1 MKKRALSII
10 LALALLIGILPI
22 QANAAKLG
30 NGIKYEVYED
40 HVEITDYTGS
50 ATEVV
55 IPAEIEGLPVT
66 SIGYYAFFDCSSL
79 TNIVIPDSVTSIDDG
94 AFSRCTSLTSIVMPD
109 SVTSSIGKSAFSLC
123 SSLTD
128 IVIPQG
134 VTSIGESAFDRCSSL
149 TSIVIPDS
157 VTSIG
162 DWAFLFCSSL
172 TDIVIPQGVTSIS
185 DLAFKGCSSLT
196 DIVIPDSVTSIGE
209 AAFDGCSSLTSIV
222 IPQGVTSI
230 GESTFAVCSSLTDIV
245 IPDRVTS
252 IGNYAFYGCSSLT
265 DIVIP
270 ERVTSIGDKA
280 FYGCS
285 SLIRISVDEKNPN
298 YSSDDRGVLFDKTK
312 TFLIRAPGAITDTY
326 TIPDS
331 VTSIGEAAFDGCSS
345 LTEIVIPD
353 SVASIGDEA
362 FCCCSSLTDIVIPQ
376 GVTSIGNYA
385 FSSCSSLTS
394 IVIPEGL
401 TTIGNGAFYGCSS
414 LTDIVIPDRVTSID
428 NYAFSSCS
436 SLKSIFFN
444 GDAPFISDYAFEN
457 VNATA
462 YYPEGNPTWTEDVM
476 QNYGGTITW
485 VAYDPTAPVNPF
497 LDVPVGAFYEAPV
510 LWAVENNIT
519 AGASANSFNPGGS
532 CLRAQVV
539 TFLWRAEGQPEP
551 AITTSRFT
559 DVKPTDFF
567 LKPVLWAV
575 EKNITSGV
583 SATEFGSFSN
593 CNRAAVVTFLWRAA
607 GCPEPITTNNPFTDV
622 KSTDFFYKPVLWA
635 VENNITAGLTATTFG
650 PTAECNRAQ
659 VVTFLYRAYN

>member
-22 QANAAKLG
+22 QANAAKLD
-30 NGIKYEVYED
+30 NGLEYEVYKD

-66 SIGYYAFFDCSSL
+66 SIGYSAFFD
-79 TNIVIPDSVTSIDDG
+79 
-94 AFSRCTSLTSIVMPD
+94 
-109 SVTSSIGKSAFSLC
+109 
-123 SSLTD
+123 
-128 IVIPQG
+128 
-134 VTSIGESAFDRCSSL
+134 
-149 TSIVIPDS
+149 
-157 VTSIG
+157 
-162 DWAFLFCSSL
+162 
-172 TDIVIPQGVTSIS
+172 
-185 DLAFKGCSSLT
+185 CSSLT

-209 AAFDGCSSLTSIV
+209 FAFDDCSSLTSIV
-222 IPQGVTSI
+222 IPEGVTSI
-230 GESTFAVCSSLTDIV
+230 GSHTFSSCSGLTDIVIPDSVTSIGYGAFSYCSSLTDIVIPDRVTSIDTWAFAGCSSLTDIV

-252 IGNYAFYGCSSLT
+252 IGNYAFYNCSSLT

-312 TFLIRAPGAITDTY
+312 TFLIRAPGAITDTH

-331 VTSIGEAAFDGCSS
+331 VTSIGNWAF
-345 LTEIVIPD
+345 
-353 SVASIGDEA
+353 IG
-362 FCCCSSLTDIVIPQ
+362 CSSLTDIVIPDS
-376 GVTSIGNYA
+376 VTSIGNYA

-401 TTIGNGAFYGCSS
+401 TTIGNGAFY
-414 LTDIVIPDRVTSID
+414 
-428 NYAFSSCS
+428 NCS

-476 QNYGGTITW
+476 QNYGGAITW
-485 VAYDPTAPVNPF
+485 VAYDPSQTAPAENPF
-497 LDVPVGAFYEAPV
+497 SDVEEGRFYYEPV
-510 LWAVENNIT
+510 LWAVGNGIT
-519 AGASANSFNPGGS
+519 YGLS
-532 CLRAQVV
+532 
-539 TFLWRAEGQPEP
+539 
-551 AITTSRFT
+551 
-559 DVKPTDFF
+559 D
-567 LKPVLWAV
+567 
-575 EKNITSGV
+575 
-583 SATEFGSFSN
+583 TEFGTEESCKRSH
-593 CNRAAVVTFLWRAA
+593 VVTFLWRAA
-607 GCPEPITTNNPFTDV
+607 GSPAPKSTANPFVDV
-622 KSTDFFYKPVLWA
+622 KKGSFYEKAVLWA
-635 VENNITAGLTATTFG
+635 VENGITVGTDSTHFDPDAPCTRSAVVTFLWRAKGKPAATGSIPFTDVPADKWYAQPVLWALKNGITYGLSDTEFG
-650 PTAECNRAQ
+650 TEGICTRSQ